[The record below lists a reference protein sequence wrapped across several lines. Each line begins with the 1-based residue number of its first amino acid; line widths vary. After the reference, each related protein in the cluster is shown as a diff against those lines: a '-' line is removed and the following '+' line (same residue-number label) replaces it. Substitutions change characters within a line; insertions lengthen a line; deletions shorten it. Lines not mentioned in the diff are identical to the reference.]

1 MLELII
7 GKAKTGKSKYI
18 FDEIDKATKK
28 NNNVIFFVPSQ
39 MRMLSEE
46 KYLMYQ
52 NKNGIININFT
63 TISSFILEY
72 IDKNNL
78 HKSNKDYL
86 STMDKKIIINK
97 LISENQ
103 EIFNTFKKCKN
114 AQGFADNM
122 QIYMDLFKKNEISK
136 QKFESIDPNEDILL
150 YSKFSEIYKL
160 YERYKNSE
168 ELRKYVDSIDEID
181 LFLENFNLSNI
192 SKEYIE
198 NTKIFFDSYNNFT
211 KSELKFISKL
221 IKMGFDTKIAIS
233 SNILDYV
240 DNVEDVLD
248 INKVS
253 NILSEEQSKLDMF
266 NVYNLTVLNLIKEA
280 KLNNVNV
287 KITPFLANSNKKM
300 KKEFHRRLKFN
311 ELN

>member
-240 DNVEDVLD
+240 DD
-248 INKVS
+248 K
-253 NILSEEQSKLDMF
+253 
-266 NVYNLTVLNLIKEA
+266 
-280 KLNNVNV
+280 NN
-287 KITPFLANSNKKM
+287 T
-300 KKEFHRRLKFN
+300 
-311 ELN
+311 